1 MTEKNYFQEGKL
13 GMSIKILG
21 FSIEI
26 IGFWIKILE
35 FSKKM
40 LQTAPMHSSHNAGT
54 VMKLKA
60 ETVHV
65 FNMIAFMGKVSVVL
79 GVVFHLAFGKTFYS

>member
-1 MTEKNYFQEGKL
+1 
-13 GMSIKILG
+13 
-21 FSIEI
+21 
-26 IGFWIKILE
+26 
-35 FSKKM
+35 M

-54 VMKLKA
+54 VMKPKA